1 MGNLTPEAVSY
12 LQFLNSLKQ
21 EQGIEGLLAFATDP
35 LGTGEKGSG
44 IISEAV
50 AAKLREQG
58 EDANINDETIFEWN
72 EEGIGPK
79 GGAQITL
86 IDEFKQSPVEEEEE
100 EEEEK
105 EEEEEEDD
113 SGGGGDEGGGDEG
126 GGDEGGG
133 DEGGGDEGGG
143 DDPFIWEDPFAG
155 IDDGGFFDEK
165 DPTSLNK
172 KGVPTFSD
180 ADLLRAQLM
189 LESELRMAGFDTP
202 AIGRLIDNWIIPR
215 LTGTFVHP
223 DTGVTMLAPK
233 NAMDIMPELYEREE
247 FKVRFPGYHKRL
259 EQGYNA
265 IAIGDYL
272 TYETRFKE
280 LLTQYGLDS
289 VMGQDKKRVTDYIGD
304 LIAGNVSVQQLD
316 KRINQGIGAVLNAP
330 PEVLQQYE
338 KWYGAV
344 GENALL
350 ATFLDPNA
358 DLFALGEQVQA
369 ATAAGYAKNI
379 LGNKGDITQSM
390 AEEIADLDYTNQ
402 QLQGAYTAL
411 SQQTDLFR
419 SRLGEENISIA
430 DEGVSYA
437 LNLDPEV
444 TKRMEK
450 RRARRTSAFAGSGG
464 ALTQGGSLTG
474 YGASNA

>member
-1 MGNLTPEAVSY
+1 MGTLTPEAVSY

-50 AAKLREQG
+50 AARLREQG
-58 EDANINDETIFEWN
+58 EAANIDDETLFEWN

-86 IDEFKQSPVEEEEE
+86 IDEFKDSDVTLPFLPSDPPG
-100 EEEEK
+100 
-105 EEEEEEDD
+105 DD
-113 SGGGGDEGGGDEG
+113 PPGGDTGGGDTGGGGD
-126 GGDEGGG
+126 
-133 DEGGGDEGGG
+133 
-143 DDPFIWEDPFAG
+143 FFWEDPFAG
-155 IDDGGFFDEK
+155 TDDSGFFGDK
-165 DPTSLNK
+165 DPESLNK

-180 ADLLRAQLM
+180 ADLLQAQLM

-233 NAMDIMPELYEREE
+233 NAMDLMPELYEREE

-289 VMGQDKKRVTDYIGD
+289 VIGQDKKRVTDYIGD

-369 ATAAGYAKNI
+369 ASAAGYARSI
-379 LGNKGDITQSM
+379 LGNEGNITQAM

-419 SRLGEENISIA
+419 SRLGENDISVA

-450 RRARRTSAFAGSGG
+450 RRARRTSSFAGSGG